1 MLRTVTCTKCNR
13 ADFPPQVMLHIFHSL
28 FPSYAFHCAVVLK
41 LVALQLNSKT
51 YMQSV
56 IQVGTFLPF
65 SIQTLKTL
73 ILPSLHLEKNFFSSS
88 FAEIGF
94 IKYLYLSLLF
104 YYPPLIPVW

>member
-1 MLRTVTCTKCNR
+1 MLNTVTCTKCNR
-13 ADFPPQVMLHIFHSL
+13 ADFPPQVVLHICHSL

-41 LVALQLNSKT
+41 LVALQLNSKMHAKCDT
-51 YMQSV
+51 SC
-56 IQVGTFLPF
+56 TFLPF

-94 IKYLYLSLLF
+94 IRYLYLSLLF
-104 YYPPLIPVW
+104 YYPPLIPV